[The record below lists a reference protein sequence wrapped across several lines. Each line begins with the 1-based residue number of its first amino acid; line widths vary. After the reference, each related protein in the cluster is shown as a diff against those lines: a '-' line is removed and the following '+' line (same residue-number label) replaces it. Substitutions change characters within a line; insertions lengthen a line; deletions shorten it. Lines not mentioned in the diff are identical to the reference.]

1 MLRRA
6 ATPVQ
11 QQKRYFLSAFYDIFV
26 QAKGLSPSQGQENAT
41 TYRTVAPGTL
51 AQQQKPVVPQGEE
64 GREYTIAYYKRDT
77 RRGVD
82 WNYQDAEGKLAPTT
96 PFKYMDGT
104 PFLKQYKLKE
114 DLPSQ
119 CPKVEQGAPSHVAGL
134 PPTAGRIPQ
143 YQPSSYKE

>member
-1 MLRRA
+1 MH
-6 ATPVQ
+6 T
-11 QQKRYFLSAFYDIFV
+11 

-82 WNYQDAEGKLAPTT
+82 WNYQDAEGTRA
-96 PFKYMDGT
+96 GCCARVRGVHA
-104 PFLKQYKLKE
+104 
-114 DLPSQ
+114 SNWS
-119 CPKVEQGAPSHVAGL
+119 QGARGCVCVYIYRVYI
-134 PPTAGRIPQ
+134 TDR
-143 YQPSSYKE
+143 